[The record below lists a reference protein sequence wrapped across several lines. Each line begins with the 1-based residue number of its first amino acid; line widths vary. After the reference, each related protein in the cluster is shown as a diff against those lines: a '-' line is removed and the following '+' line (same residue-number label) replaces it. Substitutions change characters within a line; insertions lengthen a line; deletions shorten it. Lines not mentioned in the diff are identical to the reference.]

1 VSNAVSR
8 AVADRLVALDL
19 GTARVRVWRPRQEVV
34 FDEPSVVAYDLNRGV
49 AFAFGEQAQKM
60 TGRTPPGMATVS
72 PIHAG
77 AVTDFEA
84 ARVLARHAID
94 SARPGRFALRPTVA
108 TAVPVESH
116 GIHLKAL
123 EQAVLQAGAARTVT
137 VPAPLAAAVGAG
149 LDIAQESGNMVVDLG
164 AGTTDLAV
172 FAFGRIV
179 SASSLPVA
187 GLALD
192 RALSTWARRQR
203 RVDLGPAAT
212 EQLRIAAGH
221 PEAESVEVK
230 GRRTEY
236 GTPVL
241 ARFTTAEV
249 HDAVAPVVETMLQ
262 GMGALLAKCPTELS
276 ADITRHGIVLTGGG
290 ARDPWLRRL
299 LENRLGLPVHA
310 ADSPENCT
318 ARGLGLL
325 ATSARGSA
333 HVDELTSV

>member
-1 VSNAVSR
+1 MSNAVSR
-8 AVADRLVALDL
+8 AVADRLIALDL
-19 GTARVRVWRPRQEVV
+19 GTSRVRVWRPRQGVV

-49 AFAFGEQAQKM
+49 AFAFGENAQKM
-60 TGRTPPGMATVS
+60 TGRTPPGMDTVS

-94 SARPGRFALRPTVA
+94 TARPSRFALRPSVA

-123 EQAVLQAGAARTVT
+123 EQAVVQAGAARTVT

-149 LDIAQESGNMVVDLG
+149 IEIGRESGSMVVDLG
-164 AGTTDLAV
+164 AGTTDMAV

-179 SASSLPVA
+179 SATSLPVA

-192 RALSTWARRQR
+192 RALTSWARRSR
-203 RVDLGPAAT
+203 RIDLGPVAA

-221 PEAESVEVK
+221 PEADSVEVK
-230 GRRTEY
+230 GRRTEF

-241 ARFTTAEV
+241 ARFTAAEV
-249 HDAVAPVVETMLQ
+249 HAAVLPVVEAIVQ
-262 GMGALLAKCPTELS
+262 GMGGLLTRCPTELS
-276 ADITRHGIVLTGGG
+276 ADITDHGLVLTGGG
-290 ARDPWLRRL
+290 ARDLWLCAQ
-299 LENRLGLPVHA
+299 LERRLGLPVQA

-318 ARGLGLL
+318 AKGLGEL
-325 ATSARGSA
+325 AMSARGSG
-333 HVDELTSV
+333 HVDALSPV